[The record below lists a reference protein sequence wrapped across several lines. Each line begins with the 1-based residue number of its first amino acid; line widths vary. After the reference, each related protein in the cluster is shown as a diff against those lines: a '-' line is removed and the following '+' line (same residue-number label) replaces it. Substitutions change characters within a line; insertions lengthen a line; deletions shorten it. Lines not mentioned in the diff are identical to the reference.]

1 MQRDLDS
8 WKWSFVLLGAAV
20 LAYASALNN
29 GFIADDFVILARL
42 DVLKTDPLYLLR
54 VAPENFRATS
64 YIVFGALKT
73 AFGPDYHAFYVFNI
87 LLHGMNVLLFR
98 RLVRAI
104 TDNEALALLAA
115 TLFAVFQAPQEAVT
129 WLAAMNETLLAF
141 FILISLIC
149 WTRGRYGWALA
160 AYVAALFSKESAPVL
175 LIIIPFLEI
184 ERGKP
189 AFSRRYAWLLLPTAV
204 FAGIFFYTLR
214 ANFMIEHG
222 TYAFGSHA
230 LLVWLNSL
238 HRLVWPWG
246 YVLIPMLWMVNGK
259 WPKPATIAR
268 AVAWI
273 AALLVPYI
281 FVTYTNAIPS
291 RQLYLAS
298 AGFATLMAAGILK
311 LKSRSLQTA
320 FIASF
325 VVFNVGYL
333 WVRKDAQMEERAAP
347 TTALIEELKKHPPQ
361 RALIVNFAYPYPE
374 IAKAATQFATGW
386 QADDIQVNG
395 APEACHGCLVLTW
408 NAAERRYEK

>member
-1 MQRDLDS
+1 MQCDLDS
-8 WKWSFVLLGAAV
+8 WKWSLVLLGAAV
-20 LAYASALNN
+20 LAYASAINN

-54 VAPENFRATS
+54 IAPENFRATS
-64 YIVFGALKT
+64 YIVFGALKA
-73 AFGPDYHAFYVFNI
+73 AFGADYQVFYAFNI
-87 LLHGMNVLLFR
+87 LLHGVNVLLLR

-104 TDNEALALLAA
+104 TNDQRLALLSAA
-115 TLFAVFQAPQEAVT
+115 LFAVFQAPQEAVT
-129 WLAAMNETLLAF
+129 WLAAK
-141 FILISLIC
+141 
-149 WTRGRYGWALA
+149 YGWALA
-160 AYVAALFSKESAPVL
+160 AYTAALFSKESAPVL
-175 LIIIPFLEI
+175 LMIIPCLEI

-189 AFSRRYAWLLLPTAV
+189 AFSRPFFRFLLPTAV
-204 FAGIFFYTLR
+204 FAGIFLYTLR
-214 ANFMIEHG
+214 ANFMVGHG
-222 TYAFGSHA
+222 TYALSGHA
-230 LLVWLNSL
+230 VWVWLNSL

-246 YVLIPMLWMVNGK
+246 YLLIPMLWMVNGK

-273 AALLVPYI
+273 AALLVPYV

-333 WVRKDAQMEERAAP
+333 WVRKDAQIEERAAP

-374 IAKAATQFATGW
+374 VAKAATRFAPGW
-386 QADDIQVNG
+386 QADDIQVNL
-395 APEACHGCLVLTW
+395 APEACRGCLVLTW
-408 NAAERRYEK
+408 NAVDRRYEK